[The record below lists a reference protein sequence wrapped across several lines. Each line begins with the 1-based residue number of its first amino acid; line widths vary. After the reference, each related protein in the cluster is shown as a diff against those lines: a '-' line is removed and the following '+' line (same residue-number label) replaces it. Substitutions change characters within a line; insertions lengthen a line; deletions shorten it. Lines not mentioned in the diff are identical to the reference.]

1 MTKKNAIFIVVGRL
15 GKNLVLSKT
24 WPILH
29 TDLFKDIYV
38 FCETEFITIPGI
50 NFITLPKIIRNI
62 KLPILKKI
70 IRIVFEPLQLIIKSY
85 KFNPAIIHGF
95 YIMPKGL
102 NSLIASKF
110 SKSICIISI
119 IGGKEEIET
128 SLPVNFISKFVNIQ
142 LLKSA
147 DFITTKGLRDN
158 HYLTDNRIN
167 QNKMSIFNGAI
178 DTGKF
183 CYKGESKDIDI
194 LFSGYYDMNKGPQRA
209 LQIISKVI
217 AELSDLK
224 VIFIGTGP
232 LLKNMIQLA
241 QELGLSEKI
250 IFRGFV
256 DNPEYYYKHAKIL
269 VFPSA
274 NEGLSTAMLEAMAC
288 QCVPVTSNVGNQT
301 EAAIHNMNSI
311 VISDYMDIASF
322 TSGIIK
328 LLKDADLLSKLALN
342 AERTILDKY
351 TVNAQAEIYK
361 NICSQ
366 LLP

>member
-24 WPILH
+24 WPILYS
-29 TDLFKDIYV
+29 DFFKDIYV
-38 FCETEFITIPGI
+38 FCETEFNTIPGI

-62 KLPILKKI
+62 KLPFIKKI
-70 IRIVFEPLQLIIKSY
+70 IRIIFEPLQLIIKSY
-85 KFNPAIIHGF
+85 KLKPSIIHGF
-95 YIMPKGL
+95 YILPKGV
-102 NSLIASKF
+102 NCLIASKF

-128 SLPVNFISKFVNIQ
+128 SLPINFISKFINIQ

-147 DFITTKGLRDN
+147 NFITTKGLRDN
-158 HYLTDNRIN
+158 QYLIENGIN
-167 QNKMSIFNGAI
+167 QNKISIFNGAI
-178 DTGKF
+178 NANKF

-194 LFSGYYDMNKGPQRA
+194 LFSGYFDINKGPQRA
-209 LQIISKVI
+209 LQIVNKVI
-217 AELSDLK
+217 TELRDLK
-224 VIFIGTGP
+224 VVFIGTGP
-232 LLKNMIQLA
+232 LLKIMIKQA
-241 QELGLSEKI
+241 QELGLSKKI

-301 EAAIHNMNSI
+301 EAAIHNINSI
-311 VISDYMDIASF
+311 VISDFKDIASF
-322 TSGIIK
+322 TSEIIR
-328 LLKDADLLSKLALN
+328 LLKDLDLWSKLALN
-342 AERTILDKY
+342 AERRIFDKY
-351 TVNAQAEIYK
+351 SVEAQAEIYK

-366 LLP
+366 LLL